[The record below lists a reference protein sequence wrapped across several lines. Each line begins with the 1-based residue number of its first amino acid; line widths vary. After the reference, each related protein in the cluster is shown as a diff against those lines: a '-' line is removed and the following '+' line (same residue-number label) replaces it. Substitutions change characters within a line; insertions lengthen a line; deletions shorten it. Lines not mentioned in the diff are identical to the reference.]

1 VAEQAKPRVLVAE
14 DEAIIRMDLVETLHE
29 LGYDVVG
36 AVGDGQRAVDVAK
49 TLKPDLAL
57 LDVSMPVLD
66 GLAAAEQISA
76 ARLCAV
82 VMVTAFSQREVVER
96 AAAAGAMGY
105 VVKPYSAA
113 DLVPAIE
120 LAISRFSEVTA
131 LEQEVSDLTARL
143 RARTIIERAKGILM
157 SRQGLSEPEAFA
169 TIQRTA
175 MDSRTSMSSVAEAI
189 LSAETDR

>member
-1 VAEQAKPRVLVAE
+1 VPEKPKPRVLVAE
-14 DEAIIRMDLVETLHE
+14 DEAIIRLDLVETLRE

-36 AVGDGQRAVDVAK
+36 AVGDGVKALELTKA
-49 TLKPDLAL
+49 LSPDLVL
-57 LDVSMPVLD
+57 LDVSMPIMD
-66 GLAAAEQISA
+66 GLTAAEQISQG
-76 ARLCAV
+76 RLAAV

-120 LAISRFSEVTA
+120 LALSRFSEVVA
-131 LEQEVSDLTARL
+131 LEQEVSDLTERL
-143 RARTIIERAKGILM
+143 RARALIERAKGVLM
-157 SRQGLSEPEAFA
+157 SQQGLSEPEAFA

-175 MDSRTSMSSVAEAI
+175 MDSRTSMSSIAETILGAEA
-189 LSAETDR
+189 AE

>member
-1 VAEQAKPRVLVAE
+1 VAE

-82 VMVTAFSQREVVER
+82 VIVTAFSQREVVER

-131 LEQEVSDLTARL
+131 LEQEVSDLAERL
-143 RARTIIERAKGILM
+143 RARALIERAKGVLM
-157 SRQGLSEPEAFA
+157 SAEGLTEPEAFA
-169 TIQRTA
+169 SIRRSA
-175 MDSRTSMSSVAEAI
+175 MDGRTSMRAVAESI
-189 LSAETDR
+189 LGAESGR